1 MTKIGIIEDDAALR
15 KNLEYLFHLTDEFKV
30 VFSISNIEKILANL
44 DTETPSFIFL
54 DINLPGISGLDG
66 LSVLKKK
73 YPESNIILIS
83 GESENDII
91 WKGLSNGAKGY
102 LIKPISF
109 ETIKEQ
115 IEIIQKGGAFMTPEV
130 AKKLLDKVNTVTEQ
144 KTSSQKIIGLTKKEN
159 EVVQQVIKGLS
170 YKEVSIMLSI
180 SYSTVNDHLKNIY
193 KKMNVNSKSELICK
207 ILENQ

>member
-15 KNLEYLFHLTDEFKV
+15 KNLEYLFHLTNEFKV

-144 KTSSQKIIGLTKKEN
+144 KPSSQKIIGLTKKEN
-159 EVVQQVIKGLS
+159 EVVQQIIKGLS

>member
-159 EVVQQVIKGLS
+159 EVVQQIIKGLS